1 MHSISHWAID
11 MHSNNDLLAILCENP
26 QPDLES
32 VGKKFRVVAFSEW
45 RRLLRTPLRY
55 GTLRNADRQALTW
68 SQLVSM
74 WQVIGRLVRG
84 GCAAQVFFCDAKFAP
99 HTANLEPGDRESTS
113 LIIGM
118 LEVLRPYFD
127 CTSDKAPPAQHL
139 ASALP
144 GPLYQA
150 LEHME
155 RGHFDV

>member
-1 MHSISHWAID
+1 MA
-11 MHSNNDLLAILCENP
+11 
-26 QPDLES
+26 
-32 VGKKFRVVAFSEW
+32 AFGEW

-55 GTLRNADRQALTW
+55 GTLRHADRQALTW

-99 HTANLEPGDRESTS
+99 HAANLEPGDRESTS
-113 LIIGM
+113 LIMGM
-118 LEVLRPYFD
+118 LGVLRPYFD
-127 CTSDKAPPAQHL
+127 CSSEQTPREKDL
-139 ASALP
+139 VRILY